1 MLKNKKKKKGN
12 SILIYFLLVIGLLAI
27 YAHYVEPYNLI
38 IKEYK
43 IENKNIP
50 TSFDGIKI
58 VHISD
63 IHYGS
68 TVDIE
73 YLNKIVTMIN
83 KQNPDIVFLTGDLL
97 DKRVKLTNKEIDNIK
112 DVLSRINST
121 LGNYAVIGNHD
132 IKNKKEFNKIIDTS
146 FYLLN
151 NEEKLL
157 YYKENTPISIV
168 GLNNYKSN
176 YDILKNE
183 IEYFRI
189 VLTHEPD
196 VFNKIKKY
204 QYNILLAGHSHNGQI
219 RIPLIGPI
227 YTPKGAKSYYDEYYN
242 ISDKEIFVSNGIG
255 TSIINFRFNSKPS
268 INLYRLYAQ

>member
-1 MLKNKKKKKGN
+1 MLKNRKNKKGN
-12 SILIYFLLVIGLLAI
+12 SILIYFLLIIGLLAI

-112 DVLSRINST
+112 DVLSKINST